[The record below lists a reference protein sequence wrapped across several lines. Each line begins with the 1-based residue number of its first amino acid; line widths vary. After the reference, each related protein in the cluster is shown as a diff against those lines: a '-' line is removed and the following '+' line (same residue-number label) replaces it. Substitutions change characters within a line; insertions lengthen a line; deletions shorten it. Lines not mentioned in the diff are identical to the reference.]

1 MFNPLVDRIDDLT
14 DTELENKINDLSKKY
29 FMSKN
34 PQVHSQI
41 AAILDMYKEE
51 LRARRARAQLKQQ
64 NNNDDDLD
72 NLINI
77 S

>member
-1 MFNPLVDRIDDLT
+1 MFNPLVDKIESLSDA
-14 DTELENKINDLSKKY
+14 ELETKINDLSKKF

-41 AAILDMYKEE
+41 SAILDMYKEE
-51 LRARRARAQLKQQ
+51 LRCRRAKEQLKQQ
-64 NNNDDDLD
+64 QNNDDDLD